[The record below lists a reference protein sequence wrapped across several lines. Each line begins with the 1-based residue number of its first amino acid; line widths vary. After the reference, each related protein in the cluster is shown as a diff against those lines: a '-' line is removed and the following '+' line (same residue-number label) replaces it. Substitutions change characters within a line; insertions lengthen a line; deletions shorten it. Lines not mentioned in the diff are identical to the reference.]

1 MRIDKYLDVV
11 GHIRQQIMMH
21 EFFKTKVSKVQAY
34 FIKRSRKFVLSSD
47 QSATSSASGDDIS
60 GRKLDSQIREELA

>member
-1 MRIDKYLDVV
+1 
-11 GHIRQQIMMH
+11 MH

-47 QSATSSASGDDIS
+47 QSPSSSASDDIS
-60 GRKLDSQIREELA
+60 AKKLDSQIREELAKTEV